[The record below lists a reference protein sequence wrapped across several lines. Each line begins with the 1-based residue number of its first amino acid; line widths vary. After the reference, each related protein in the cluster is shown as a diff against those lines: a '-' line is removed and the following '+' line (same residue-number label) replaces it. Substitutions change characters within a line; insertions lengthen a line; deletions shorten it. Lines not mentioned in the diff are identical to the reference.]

1 MTDILSGVRVLEV
14 AFWTFV
20 PSAGAILSD
29 WGADVIKIEHPET
42 GDPQRG
48 LATMGVM
55 PGGMGA
61 VNFMIEFPNR
71 GKRSVGININTD
83 EGREL
88 IYKLAKTAD
97 VFLTSFLPD
106 ARQRMKIDVE
116 DIRAQNPDIIYVRG
130 HGQGAKGPDAGKG
143 GYDGA
148 SFWSRGGVGDT
159 LRSPLSPEPAG
170 MRPAIGD
177 VMGGLTI
184 AGGIAAALY
193 HREKTGE
200 AKLVDISLLGT
211 AMWQLQPDIVMTG
224 VMGMDDVFR
233 MTPGGSAPNPLV
245 GNYRTQDD
253 RYVFLNMMQADKFWV
268 DFCTHLGRTDLL
280 EDPRFTDSKFRLE
293 NKDEAIAEIAKT
305 FASAPLKEWRERLA
319 TMEGVWAP
327 VQRVPELYDDVQ
339 VQANGYLRDVTD
351 SAGNEFKL
359 VGAPVQF
366 DEQPHDLRR
375 APDHGEHTDSVL
387 EELGLT
393 WDEIM
398 ALKVSGAIL

>member
-1 MTDILSGVRVLEV
+1 MTDILEGVRVLEV

-20 PSAGAILSD
+20 PSAGAIFAD
-29 WGADVIKIEHPET
+29 WGADVIKVEHPET

-48 LATMGVM
+48 LSTMGVM
-55 PGGMGA
+55 PGGVGA

-71 GKRSVGININTD
+71 GKRSVAININTD

-106 ARQRMKIDVE
+106 ARERMKIDVE
-116 DIRAQNPDIIYVRG
+116 DIRAQNPNIIYVRG

-148 SFWSRGGVGDT
+148 SFWARGGLGDT
-159 LRSPLSPEPAG
+159 LRDSRHLEPAG

-177 VMGGLTI
+177 VMGGLAI

-193 HREKTGE
+193 HREKTGV
-200 AKLVDISLLGT
+200 AKVVDISLLGT
-211 AMWQLQPDIVMTG
+211 AMWQLQPDIVMTD
-224 VMGMDDVFR
+224 VLGMDDVFR
-233 MTPGGSAPNPLV
+233 MSGAAAPNPLV
-245 GNYRTQDD
+245 GNYRTKDD
-253 RYVFLNMMQADKFWV
+253 RYVFLNMMQADRFWA
-268 DFCTHLGRTDLL
+268 DTCTHIGRTDLID
-280 EDPRFTDSKFRLE
+280 DPRYKDATVRHE
-293 NKDEAIAEIAKT
+293 NKEACIAELAET
-305 FASAPLKEWRERLA
+305 FASATLNEWRERLQ

-327 VQRVPELYDDVQ
+327 VQRVPELKTDEQ
-339 VQANGYLRDVTD
+339 VIANGYLRDVTD
-351 SAGNEFKL
+351 AAGHPFKL

-366 DEQPHDLRR
+366 DEQPHNITR
-375 APDHGEHTDSVL
+375 APEHGEHTDAVL

-398 ALKVSGAIL
+398 ELKVSGAIL